1 MNTPRLYGLIAAGFL
16 ASLAHADERPLP
28 QWELGVGASALR
40 IPDYRGSDESQVYAL
55 PIPYFVYR
63 GDKIKVDKDGVRG
76 ELFNTDRAR
85 LEISLG
91 ATVPVDSSHNRARA
105 GMPDLDATV
114 EVGPSFEV
122 TLARSEDRR
131 VKFDFRLP
139 VRTGFTIGSS
149 NFGRSVGLVA
159 TPSLNLDIRDVAGL
173 PGWNLG
179 LVGGLMFGS
188 ARNHAYYYSVDAQ
201 YAATNRPAY
210 AAQGGYGGTQMVVAL
225 TKRYDQWWVGAFA
238 RADSLG
244 HAVFADSP
252 LVRSKSYVTAGV
264 GVAWIFKESSR

>member
-1 MNTPRLYGLIAAGFL
+1 MKLFRPGCLVVASVL
-16 ASLAHADERPLP
+16 ASLAHADDRPLP
-28 QWELGVGASALR
+28 KWELGVGVSVLR
-40 IPDYRGSDESQVYAL
+40 IPDYRGSDESQNYAL

-63 GDKIKVDKDGVRG
+63 GERIKVDKDGVRG

-114 EVGPSFEV
+114 EVGPSFEY
-122 TLARSEDRR
+122 TLARSDDRR

-149 NFGRSVGLVA
+149 NFGHNVGLVA

-179 LVGGLMFGS
+179 LVGGLLYGS
-188 ARNHAYYYSVDAQ
+188 ARNHAYYYSVAPQ
-201 YAATNRPAY
+201 YVATNRAAY
-210 AAQGGYGGTQMVVAL
+210 TAQGGYGGTQMIVAL
-225 TKRYDQWWVGAFA
+225 TKRFDQWWVGAFV
-238 RADSLG
+238 RADSLN

-252 LVRSKSYVTAGV
+252 LVRSKSYVTAGI
-264 GVAWIFKESSR
+264 GVAWIFKESQ